1 MKTTPTI
8 KALIVSTMAFAFLS
22 VQSAFAAPHFN
33 QAVADYNAGRYSQ
46 AAAQFESVKAAYPT
60 NGLNRYYLALC
71 HQALGHLDQARQ
83 EYQYVATTN
92 DARLKA
98 LAMQGM
104 QKLGGASRTTSTSG
118 YNPNPAAVAAA
129 NAAMAAMKNGQMGSS
144 TNPNIMPVKKIYKF
158 TAPWCASCQRFAPIF
173 EAVKPKFNDI
183 TFQEIDADSNPD
195 LKAQYQVSSIPRLVF
210 FDANNKV
217 IYNGGTPATADGF
230 TRLIQRYK

>member
-1 MKTTPTI
+1 MKKTQTT
-8 KALIVSTMAFAFLS
+8 KASIVITLSIAFTAI
-22 VQSAFAAPHFN
+22 QGAYAAPNFN

-46 AAAQFESVKAAYPT
+46 AAAQFEAVKAAYPT
-60 NGLNRYYLALC
+60 NGLNRYYLAMC

-104 QKLGGASRTTSTSG
+104 QKLGGAKAPTVG

-129 NAAMAAMKNGQMGSS
+129 NAAMAAMKNGQTGSS
-144 TNPNIMPVKKIYKF
+144 TNPNAMPVKKIYKF
-158 TAPWCASCQRFAPIF
+158 TAPWCATCQRFAPIF

-183 TFQEIDADSNPD
+183 TFQEIDSDSNPD
-195 LKAQYQVSSIPRLVF
+195 LKAQYNVVSIPRLVF

-217 IYNGGTPATADGF
+217 IYNGGTPTTADGF